1 MTSYFL
7 RRFLLIIPTFIGITM
22 LVFAILQY
30 CPGNIVDQEIERIQS
45 GGTAG
50 GESGSGLG
58 GFGGVRDIQ
67 KIRRQLEA
75 QYGFDRPIIVQ
86 YVDWFGKLVGV
97 RLTLKAFALGKFAV
111 PLPRYKIENVWL
123 PVKAQLGTPDMGQSY
138 IKKAPVVDMIMG
150 RLPVSIKIGLIG
162 FVLSYLICIPL
173 GVMKGV
179 KHNSSFDFTSSA
191 MIFVAYSIPGW
202 ALGIVLLVWL
212 GGDLNLV
219 PLGGLYSENYAQLSF
234 FGKLWDQIHHG
245 MLPIF
250 CYMLGNF
257 ATLTI
262 LMKNSIMENLSAD
275 YIRTAFAKGLSERRV
290 IFLHCLRNSLIPIAT
305 GLGHAL
311 SIILA
316 GSYLIEQ
323 VFNINGFGLLGFT
336 AIENRDYPLALG
348 ILVIASILRL
358 IGNIF
363 SDMLYCLFDPRI
375 RFQ

>member
-7 RRFLLIIPTFIGITM
+7 RRFLLIVPTFIGITM
-22 LVFAILQY
+22 LVFAILQF
-30 CPGNIVDQEIERIQS
+30 CPGNIVDQEIDRIQS
-45 GGTAG
+45 GGSM
-50 GESGSGLG
+50 GESGSGASS
-58 GFGGVRDIQ
+58 FGGLKDIE
-67 KIRRQLEA
+67 KIRRQLEK
-75 QYGFDRPIIVQ
+75 QYGFDRPILVQ
-86 YVDWFGKLVGV
+86 YLDWFS
-97 RLTLKAFALGKFAV
+97 RLIGTPVTFDSK
-111 PLPRYKIENVWL
+111 PLPVEMPYFKNVWY
-123 PVKAQLGTPDMGQSY
+123 PVAITLAYPSMGLSY
-138 IKKAPVVDMIMG
+138 VKKQPVMDMIVS
-150 RLPVSIKIGLIG
+150 RLPVSIKVGLIG
-162 FVLSYLICIPL
+162 FVLSYLICVPL

-179 KHNSSFDFTSSA
+179 KHGSTFDFSSSA
-191 MIFVAYSIPGW
+191 LIFVAYSIPGW
-202 ALGIVLLVWL
+202 ALGVVLLVWL
-212 GGDLNLV
+212 GGDLRLV
-219 PLGGLYSENYAQLSF
+219 PLGGLYSENYAQLSAW
-234 FGKLWDQIHHG
+234 GKFVDQVHHG
-245 MLPIF
+245 FLPIF

-262 LMKNSIMENLSAD
+262 LMKNSLMENLGAD

-316 GSYLIEQ
+316 GSYLIEK